1 MNPYSQLLNAILI
14 AILIIDAFECAV
26 KTFLHQVVYDTSTR
40 RRVHLSPIQ
49 YTQHESEGKYSFL
62 GSISTISLEL
72 QQQISEGAVHP
83 VTHKPFDKSDLEE
96 LNTVSATPLSEKLFE
111 MVQSKIAKDWPVKEY
126 KS

>member
-1 MNPYSQLLNAILI
+1 M
-14 AILIIDAFECAV
+14 

-40 RRVHLSPIQ
+40 KRVHLSPIQ
-49 YTQHESEGKYSFL
+49 YAQNESEETYSFL

-83 VTHKPFDKSDLEE
+83 VTHEPFDKSDLEE
-96 LNTVSATPLSEKLFE
+96 QNTVSATPLSEKLFE
-111 MVQSKIAKDWPVKEY
+111 MVQLKIATDWPVKEY